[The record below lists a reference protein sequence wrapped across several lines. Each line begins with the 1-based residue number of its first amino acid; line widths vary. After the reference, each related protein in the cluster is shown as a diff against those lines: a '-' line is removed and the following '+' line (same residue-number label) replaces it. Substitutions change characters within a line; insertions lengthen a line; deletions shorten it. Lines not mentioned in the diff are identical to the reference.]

1 MVTLRLLSHSCTVL
15 IGTPYYVKIPVQ
27 LAHGKHLCQFC
38 ILLWICM
45 SLVIRPHTTDTG
57 AILTHPVLYVNV
69 LLRKDDCGVTS
80 EPTLMIVV
88 LPYNTVT
95 VCTKSP

>member
-1 MVTLRLLSHSCTVL
+1 
-15 IGTPYYVKIPVQ
+15 
-27 LAHGKHLCQFC
+27 
-38 ILLWICM
+38 M
-45 SLVIRPHTTDTG
+45 SLVIRPHTTGTG

-88 LPYNTVT
+88 LPYNTET
-95 VCTKSP
+95 VCTNGESLFNSRKLLLKRVFSPPIMLVHSINLLISACPIGTKS